1 MHRYDAATDEL
12 VRSIIDYALA
22 RMRMDPP
29 PLDGPR
35 PAEEL
40 ARVAGT
46 TITDEGIGG
55 DEALRIFRDV
65 LAPANIS
72 VDHPR
77 FLAFIPAAP
86 TESAVMFDLVVGASS
101 LIGSTW
107 LESAGAIHAE
117 NETLAFLAREAG
129 LPDGAGGAF
138 VQGGTNGNLSALVAA
153 RESAA
158 ATRDRP
164 NRWAVLAG
172 NEAHSSIT
180 SAAKVMDAEVA
191 VVPTP
196 DRKLTA
202 EALEAT
208 IASLDAETRDGL
220 FAIAATGGTTNLGL
234 VDDLAGVADV
244 AQRHGLWFHVDAAY
258 GGAALLAPS
267 ARHRFDG
274 IERCDSFIVDPH
286 KWLFAPFDSCAL
298 IYRNP
303 EGAIAAHA
311 QHAGYLDPIRAGE
324 WNPADVAIHL
334 TRRPRG
340 LPLWFSLSTHGVTAY
355 REAVETTLKLARET
369 ASVIDADDRLELFLE
384 PELSVVAF
392 RRIGWNAEQYQ
403 AWSDRILQ
411 RGLAFVLPSTVDGE
425 PLLRLCFVNPRTT
438 IDDVHLILGSL
449 D

>member
-1 MHRYDAATDEL
+1 MHRYDAATDGL

-86 TESAVMFDLVVGASS
+86 TESAVMFDLIVGASS

-117 NETLAFLAREAG
+117 NETLAFLASEAG
-129 LPDGAGGAF
+129 LPNDAGGAF
-138 VQGGTNGNLSALVAA
+138 VQGGTVGNLSALVAA
-153 RESAA
+153 RETAA
-158 ATRDRP
+158 KGRP
-164 NRWAVLAG
+164 RPARWVVLTG

-180 SAAKVMDAEVA
+180 SAAKVMDADVV
-191 VVPTP
+191 VVPTT

-202 EALEAT
+202 QALDAT
-208 IASLDAETRDGL
+208 IDSLPDETRDGL

-234 VDDLAGVADV
+234 IDDLVGVADV
-244 AQRHGLWFHVDAAY
+244 AERHSLWFHVDAAY

-267 ARHRFDG
+267 ARDRFDG

-298 IYRNP
+298 IFRNP
-303 EGAIAAHA
+303 ELAVAAHA
-311 QHAGYLDPIRAGE
+311 QHAGYLDPIRGE

-334 TRRPRG
+334 TRRARG
-340 LPLWFSLSTHGVTAY
+340 LPLWFSLATHGVTAY
-355 REAVETTLKLARET
+355 RDSVERTLALAREA
-369 ASVIDADDRLELFLE
+369 ASVIDADERLELFME

-392 RRIGWNAEQYQ
+392 RRTGWNAEQYQ

-411 RGLAFVLPSTVDGE
+411 RGLAFVLPSNVDGE

-438 IDDVHLILGSL
+438 IEDVHLILGSL